1 MTETAGTVLTAE
13 VGLQA
18 GPLAVVRPAMAHP
31 ARGGRRDRTRPVQ
44 AEPVVLRVGA
54 SRGSVTPGRPTG
66 IDRRVVIDR
75 AATVLGRLAMAHVRP
90 VTASAPGARGRLA
103 TMLALRAMGRVRL
116 ATAPVR
122 LATAPGRPARAPGR
136 PATESAPGAR
146 VRLEAAA
153 IVRRDRGR
161 IDRLR
166 AVAPTS
172 GPIRRDRPEGM
183 ARRVRPA
190 VVTAATI
197 VAVTTAASRSVRA
210 AIVVLARIAVLGPTV
225 PVGPRAAA
233 VPIAA
238 PVPGATRATT
248 AASGRIAIR

>member
-1 MTETAGTVLTAE
+1 MTETAGAVLTAE

-18 GPLAVVRPAMAHP
+18 GPLVVVRPAMAHPAMAHP

-116 ATAPVR
+116 ATAP
-122 LATAPGRPARAPGR
+122 GRPARAPGR

-166 AVAPTS
+166 AVAPRS

-210 AIVVLARIAVLGPTV
+210 AIVVLALIAVLGPTV